1 MEEIWKQIDGFD
13 GRYEI
18 SNYGRLKSY
27 AQNKSGKI
35 STGSPQ
41 RKGYLAV
48 TLYDG
53 NGKRQTYKIHRL
65 VAEAFIFNPN
75 NLPQVNHKDE
85 DKNNNCVDNLEWCDN
100 DYNNHYGT
108 RTQRAAVSNRC
119 CDTTSVKIYSVDKNG
134 NIEYFD
140 SIGEAER
147 ITGLNHSNIVRTL
160 KGRTKTCGGRE
171 WYYVDSQI
179 TFND

>member
-1 MEEIWKQIDGFD
+1 MEEIWKPIDGFN

-35 STGSPQ
+35 STGSPDK
-41 RKGYLAV
+41 KGYLTV
-48 TLYDG
+48 TLYD
-53 NGKRQTYKIHRL
+53 NDGKRQTYKVHRL
-65 VAEAFIFNPN
+65 VTGAFIPNPN

-85 DKNNNCVDNLEWCDN
+85 NKTNNCVDNLEWCDN

-108 RTQRAAVSNRC
+108 RVQRASESNRC
-119 CDTTSVKIYSVDKNG
+119 CETTSVKIYSVDKNG
-134 NIEYFD
+134 CMEYFD
-140 SIGEAER
+140 SVGEAER
-147 ITGLNHSNIVRTL
+147 ITGLSHSNIVRTL
-160 KGRTKTCGGRE
+160 KGRTKTCGGRK
-171 WYYVDSQI
+171 WYYLDSQI